1 MMNANA
7 MMKSVGVVALA
18 ALLTMSSAQ
27 ACMPG
32 MPFQSG
38 SSGCA
43 AGQKASQPCPAQGA
57 QGNRGQACVDGKQEL
72 ISAMGSMAA
81 GGMEIAANVMR
92 VLVEEADRYLA
103 PQPGI

>member
-1 MMNANA
+1 MNAN
-7 MMKSVGVVALA
+7 MMKMSVGGVALV
-18 ALLTMSSAQ
+18 ALLAMSSAH

-43 AGQKASQPCPAQGA
+43 AGQASNQPCHAQGA
-57 QGNRGQACVDGKQEL
+57 QASRGQACGDGKQEL
-72 ISAMGSMAA
+72 MSAMGSMAA

-92 VLVEEADRYLA
+92 VLVEEADRRLA
-103 PQPGI
+103 PQPGF